1 MQVNINKDIVFW
13 LSAFV
18 LSVLLVAYFQGRFDG
33 QKVIPPSLSG
43 LQMTDV
49 EARLVKQAIA
59 LVRDD
64 VVEERITDTK
74 IALQALS
81 AHLPSKVRDAVMEAL
96 GTPDIDFMR
105 DALDILEGCIV
116 VVGGEK

>member
-1 MQVNINKDIVFW
+1 MQSNINRDIVFW

-18 LSVLLVAYFQGRFDG
+18 VLVLLVAYLQGKFDG
-33 QKVIPPSLSG
+33 QKVIPPPTG
-43 LQMTDV
+43 LQMIAE

-64 VVEERITDTK
+64 VVEERITDAK
-74 IALQALS
+74 VALQALS
-81 AHLPSKVRDAVMEAL
+81 SHLPSKVRDAVMEAL

-116 VVGGEK
+116 VVEGKT